1 MIENNTVAAE
11 EAVEANA
18 TAEAAVAVKPK
29 RHINQQKLQ
38 DNLWGWAFCVPLI
51 VGTVLFIYIAL
62 VMALLLSFTVYSGSI
77 HGNVWEFLGKML
89 TGGEFEYTANVI
101 TGESYAGNVFTDFP
115 AFDANGM
122 PTEYRTDPLRWYKF
136 IFTDTMASC
145 QDSYDLGFS
154 MSSMGM
160 TLFNTVFY
168 MIGIPIGMV
177 LSMFFAVC
185 MSRDIKGANFF
196 RVLYYLPSVASTV
209 AIVFTFYKL
218 FQNGGAINSLLGAEI
233 PWFQM
238 PQGSASSLLGGEQGV
253 DPFWMQGLLNKTMIV
268 IMMVWKG
275 LGGTIILYIAGLS
288 GVNASTK
295 EAAQIDG
302 ANGWQIFWKVT
313 MPDLYPVIFYNIV
326 TSVIGGMQIY
336 AEPELFFPTSTSTL
350 EIGGSY
356 LFRPNLLTSGYVSLI
371 WFWGLRGIVPVGSGT
386 IYLTPGNN
394 AVSYEGLGAAYGMVL
409 AIIILVLTLFQ
420 FWLDKKNAE

>member
-1 MIENNTVAAE
+1 MMENNTAAAE
-11 EAVEANA
+11 EVVESTA

-38 DNLWGWAFCVPLI
+38 DNLWGWIFCLPLI

-62 VMALLLSFTVYSGSI
+62 IMAVLVSFTVYSSTL
-77 HGNVWEFLGKML
+77 HGNVFDFLGTMF
-89 TGGEFEYTANVI
+89 TGGEINYD
-101 TGESYAGNVFTDFP
+101 GDLLNVFSDQVLVDGEWVT
-115 AFDANGM
+115 
-122 PTEYRTDPLRWYKF
+122 RTDALRWYKY
-136 IFTDTMASC
+136 IFTNVESSC
-145 QDSYDLGFS
+145 ADAAQMELE
-154 MSSMGM
+154 MSTMGM

-209 AIVFTFYKL
+209 AVVFTFNKL
-218 FQNGGAINSLLGAEI
+218 FTDSGVINSLLGSRI
-233 PWFQM
+233 PWFNTGDGE
-238 PQGSASSLLGGEQGV
+238 PLLGAEAGI
-253 DPFWMQGLLNKTMIV
+253 DPFWQQGLLNKTMVV

-302 ANGWQIFWKVT
+302 ASGWKIFWKVT

-336 AEPELFFPTSTSTL
+336 AEPELFFPTSGDNHL
-350 EIGGSY
+350 G
-356 LFRPNLLTSGYVSLI
+356 LPNMLTSGYVSLI
-371 WFWGLRGIVPVGSGT
+371 WFWGRNPTTSVGSDV
-386 IYLTPGNN
+386 IDLTGMSSTTPFE
-394 AVSYEGLGAAYGMVL
+394 SLGAAYGMIL
-409 AIIILVLTLFQ
+409 AIIIFVLTLFQ
-420 FWLDKKNAE
+420 FWLDKRNAE

>member
-1 MIENNTVAAE
+1 MMENNTAAAE
-11 EAVEANA
+11 EVVESAA
-18 TAEAAVAVKPK
+18 TADAAIAVKPK

-38 DNLWGWAFCVPLI
+38 DNLWGWIFCLPLI

-62 VMALLLSFTVYSGSI
+62 IMAVLISFTVYSSTL
-77 HGNVWEFLGKML
+77 HGNVFDFLGTMF
-89 TGGEFEYTANVI
+89 TGGEINYD
-101 TGESYAGNVFTDFP
+101 GDLLNVFSDQVQNAAGDWVP
-115 AFDANGM
+115 
-122 PTEYRTDPLRWYKF
+122 RTDALRWYKY
-136 IFTDTMASC
+136 IFTNVESSC
-145 QDSYDLGFS
+145 ADAAQMELE
-154 MSSMGM
+154 MSTMGM

>member
-1 MIENNTVAAE
+1 MMENNTAAAE
-11 EAVEANA
+11 EVVESAA

-38 DNLWGWAFCVPLI
+38 DNLWGWIFCLPLI

-62 VMALLLSFTVYSGSI
+62 IMAVLVSFTVYSSTL
-77 HGNVWEFLGKML
+77 HGNVFDFLGTMF
-89 TGGEFEYTANVI
+89 TGGEINYD
-101 TGESYAGNVFTDFP
+101 GDLLNVFSDQELVDGEWVT
-115 AFDANGM
+115 
-122 PTEYRTDPLRWYKF
+122 RTDALRWYKY
-136 IFTDTMASC
+136 IFTNVESSC
-145 QDSYDLGFS
+145 ADAAQLGLE
-154 MSSMGM
+154 MSTMGM

-209 AIVFTFYKL
+209 AVVFTFNKL
-218 FQNGGAINSLLGAEI
+218 FTDSGVINSLLGSRI
-233 PWFQM
+233 PWFNTGDGE
-238 PQGSASSLLGGEQGV
+238 PLLGAEAGI
-253 DPFWMQGLLNKTMIV
+253 DPFWQQGLLNKTMVV

-302 ANGWQIFWKVT
+302 ASGWKIFWKVT

-336 AEPELFFPTSTSTL
+336 AEPELFFPTSGDNHL
-350 EIGGSY
+350 G
-356 LFRPNLLTSGYVSLI
+356 LPNMLTSGYVSLI
-371 WFWGLRGIVPVGSGT
+371 WFWGRNPATSPGSDIIDLNGMT
-386 IYLTPGNN
+386 SSTPFE
-394 AVSYEGLGAAYGMVL
+394 SLGAAYGMIL
-409 AIIILVLTLFQ
+409 AIIIFVLTLFQ

>member
-1 MIENNTVAAE
+1 MMENNTAAAE
-11 EAVEANA
+11 EVVESTA

-38 DNLWGWAFCVPLI
+38 DNLWGWIFCLPLI

-62 VMALLLSFTVYSGSI
+62 IMAVLVSFTVYSSTL
-77 HGNVWEFLGKML
+77 HGNVFDFLGTMF
-89 TGGEFEYTANVI
+89 TGGEINYD
-101 TGESYAGNVFTDFP
+101 GDLLNVFSDQVLVDGKWVT
-115 AFDANGM
+115 
-122 PTEYRTDPLRWYKF
+122 RTDALRWYKY
-136 IFTDTMASC
+136 IFTNVESSC
-145 QDSYDLGFS
+145 ADAAQMELE
-154 MSSMGM
+154 MSTMGM

-209 AIVFTFYKL
+209 AVVFTFNKL
-218 FQNGGAINSLLGAEI
+218 FTDSGVINSLLGSRI
-233 PWFQM
+233 PWFNTGDGE
-238 PQGSASSLLGGEQGV
+238 PLLGAEAGI
-253 DPFWMQGLLNKTMIV
+253 DPFWQQGLLNKTMVV

-302 ANGWQIFWKVT
+302 ANGWKIFWKVT

-336 AEPELFFPTSTSTL
+336 AEPELFFPTSGDNHL
-350 EIGGSY
+350 G
-356 LFRPNLLTSGYVSLI
+356 LPNMLTSGYVSLI
-371 WFWGLRGIVPVGSGT
+371 WFWGRNPTTSVGSDV
-386 IYLTPGNN
+386 IDLTGMSSTTPFE
-394 AVSYEGLGAAYGMVL
+394 SLGAAYGMIL
-409 AIIILVLTLFQ
+409 AIIIFVLTLFQ